1 MSTHGD
7 SIRVLFLGDIVGA
20 PGLRAVVTMLPG
32 LRKDVGS
39 DFVVINGENA
49 TDGYGLTEEQ
59 ALQLFGV
66 GCNVITTGN
75 HVWQQSSFTDALER
89 HENILRPANYPP
101 GVPGHGVC
109 VADAKGTKIAVIN
122 LQGRVRMPT
131 IDCPFRKAKEL
142 LRKVRQDVSFVL
154 VDFHAEATEE
164 KEALAYYL
172 DGEVAAFVG
181 THTHVQTADERILPK
196 GTAYLTD
203 LGACAPRDSV
213 IGFDG
218 DISVQRVLTHIP
230 IRNEVPNHPANLNGL
245 IVDVDP
251 ATGRAV
257 HLERLLRNSL
267 V

>member
-1 MSTHGD
+1 LSTHGD
-7 SIRVLFLGDIVGA
+7 SIRVLFLGDIVGS

-32 LRKDVGS
+32 IIRDVGS
-39 DFVVINGENA
+39 DLVVINGENA
-49 TDGYGLTEEQ
+49 ADGFGLTEEQ
-59 ALQLFGV
+59 ATQVFGV
-66 GCNVITTGN
+66 GCDVITTGN

-89 HENILRPANYPP
+89 QERILRPANYPP

-109 VADAKGTKIAVIN
+109 VVEAKGVKVAVMN
-122 LQGRVRMPT
+122 LQGRLRMPIT
-131 IDCPFRKAKEL
+131 DCPFRKAKEL
-142 LRKVRQDVSFVL
+142 LRKVKQEVAFSL
-154 VDFHAEATEE
+154 IDFHAEATEE

-172 DGEVAAFVG
+172 DGEVAALVG

-203 LGACAPRDSV
+203 LGACAPRNSV

-230 IRNEVPNHPANLNGL
+230 IRNEVPNQPADINGF
-245 IVDVDP
+245 IVDVEI
-251 ATGRAV
+251 ANGRAV
-257 HLERLLRNSL
+257 AVERLLRHSL